1 MEDINLTRRQ
11 ALGLFGAGL
20 ALTAVPLSGCM
31 GSAGGMGGKSSRRA
45 GIILSG
51 PANDG
56 GWGQSHYESL
66 KTACAER
73 SGWKIVDPREN
84 ASPTEA
90 ADEAQSYV
98 DQGVDLIIA
107 AGTQF
112 PDSLRKVVA
121 DAAKKRPEVKFL
133 FTNVSADDLAGYD
146 SVENLETV
154 LPDNVQLGQLAGV
167 VAGLMTSASK
177 IGFVAGMELS
187 SSKEKYEAYLAAA
200 KKVNALVEGFADY
213 SAGYTEPS
221 QGRSVAATLIARDGV
236 DVIWGDA
243 SAAENGVRSALE
255 EAGADSHFNIAQP
268 LDVSGLNQPTV
279 IASTVVDWMI
289 GQAMDRIE
297 SGEYGRGHVIEAN
310 LQNGGVSLSELSDK
324 VPDDIRQKVEGYA
337 SQIKDGKF

>member
-1 MEDINLTRRQ
+1 M
-11 ALGLFGAGL
+11 
-20 ALTAVPLSGCM
+20 
-31 GSAGGMGGKSSRRA
+31 
-45 GIILSG
+45 
-51 PANDG
+51 
-56 GWGQSHYESL
+56 
-66 KTACAER
+66 
-73 SGWKIVDPREN
+73 
-84 ASPTEA
+84 
-90 ADEAQSYV
+90 

-167 VAGLMTSASK
+167 VAGLMTSTSK

-255 EAGADSHFNIAQP
+255 QAGADSHFNIAQP
-268 LDVSGLNQPTV
+268 VDIAGSGQPTV

-297 SGEYGRGHVIEAN
+297 SGEYGRGHVTEAN
-310 LQNGGVSLSELSDK
+310 LDNCGVFLGELSSK
-324 VPDDIRQKVEGYA
+324 VPNDVKEKIEGYV
-337 SQIKDGKF
+337 SQIRDGKF

>member
-1 MEDINLTRRQ
+1 MEDSNLTRRQ
-11 ALGLFGAGL
+11 ALGILGAGL
-20 ALTAVPLSGCM
+20 ALAAVPLSGCS
-31 GSAGGMGGKSSRRA
+31 GSAEEGGKTSSRKA

-73 SGWKIVDPREN
+73 SGWQIVDPREN
-84 ASPTEA
+84 ASPIEA

-112 PDSLRKVVA
+112 PDSLYRVVI

-133 FTNVSADDLAGYD
+133 FTNVSAADLDGWET
-146 SVENLETV
+146 VENLETV
-154 LPDNVQLGQLAGV
+154 LPNNEQLGQVAGV
-167 VAGLMTSASK
+167 VAGLMTSTNK

-187 SSKEKYEAYLAAA
+187 SSKEKFDAYLAAA
-200 KKVNALVEGFADY
+200 KKVNASVEGFADY
-213 SAGYTEPS
+213 TAGYTEAS

-255 EAGADSHFNIAQP
+255 QAGADSHFNIAQP
-268 LDVSGLNQPTV
+268 VDIAGSGQPTV

-297 SGEYGRGHVIEAN
+297 SGEYGRGHVTEAN
-310 LQNGGVSLSELSDK
+310 LDNGGVFLGELSSK
-324 VPDDIRQKVEGYA
+324 VPNDVKEKIEGYV
-337 SQIKDGKF
+337 SQIRDGKF